1 MSDPARADPEAAVA
15 APEELF
21 CANHPSVRTALRC
34 NRCGKPICVKCAVL
48 TPVGYRCKEC
58 VRGQQSIF
66 YTAGISDYVIA
77 VVVALP
83 LSLIAGFLAGLMGGF
98 LFYLLIF
105 AGPLAGTLIA
115 DLVHRAVGRR
125 RGRYLWLVVCACVVL
140 GALPFLA
147 PWILVL
153 LAVLFGG
160 GTGGGA
166 GGVGLG
172 LSLLQPAFLLLYV
185 VLAVGAAYSRLRF
198 GK

>member
-1 MSDPARADPEAAVA
+1 MSDPSGADPGAVAA

-21 CANHPSVRTALRC
+21 CANHPSVPTALRC

-66 YTAGISDYVIA
+66 YTAGLGDYVIA

-83 LSLIAGFLAGLMGGF
+83 LSLLAGFLASLMGGF

-105 AGPLAGTLIA
+105 AGPLAGRVIA
-115 DLVHRAVGRR
+115 DVTHRAVGRR
-125 RGRYLWLVVCACVVL
+125 RGRYLWLAVCACVVL
-140 GALPFLA
+140 GALPFVA
-147 PWILVL
+147 PSL
-153 LAVLFGG
+153 LALLAMVLAG
-160 GTGGGA
+160 GTDAELAVA
-166 GGVGLG
+166 GFGF
-172 LSLLQPAFLLLYV
+172 SLLRLGFVILYA
-185 VLAVGAAYSRLRF
+185 VLAAGTAYSRLRF